1 MNRIIWWFYITKGF
15 ELFKTAF
22 FLLRKKNHKINFLHI
37 FNHSTMFPIWWIGTA
52 YFSNGALANA
62 ALMNSFLHI
71 VMHFYFVISSFGP
84 SLQKFIWWKR
94 YIVQFQMVSKKIQ
107 RLENGDLFDPKY
119 YPRLGLENDKK
130 NFEKLILHIASI
142 LSSHTLLFFLVKK
155 SM

>member
-22 FLLRKKNHKINFLHI
+22 FLLRKKFHKINFLHI

-119 YPRLGLENDKK
+119 HPRLGLEK
-130 NFEKLILHIASI
+130 
-142 LSSHTLLFFLVKK
+142 
-155 SM
+155 